1 MEVKLSLHYQFS
13 AGTIYHFPQSYHFDH
28 IMKKELEENFW
39 GFSLGKDPPPPLQ
52 PRLLSCLKVLLTNEV
67 AFIYQLLETWV
78 EILFILSL
86 ILHHP
91 FCTWKKFFHSGV
103 KKSLQRFFFLLSF
116 FVEEFSIC
124 FRKILTKWKLIWVP
138 RHDWK
143 KSSIVFLSIID
154 LITYNWC

>member
-103 KKSLQRFFFLLSF
+103 KKVYNVFFLRWGIFNLLQKDSH
-116 FVEEFSIC
+116 
-124 FRKILTKWKLIWVP
+124 RKLIWVP

-143 KSSIVFLSIID
+143 KSSIVFSFFL
-154 LITYNWC
+154 

>member
-1 MEVKLSLHYQFS
+1 MLTCTTVKNRDATEMEVKLSLHYQFS

-78 EILFILSL
+78 EILFILFL

-103 KKSLQRFFFLLSF
+103 KKSLQRFFSSLRNFQFALERFSPKINLGSQTWL
-116 FVEEFSIC
+116 EE
-124 FRKILTKWKLIWVP
+124 V
-138 RHDWK
+138 
-143 KSSIVFLSIID
+143 
-154 LITYNWC
+154 